1 MTAKR
6 KNIMLG
12 TAGHVGQGKSA
23 LVKLLTQQHGGR
35 GGTAR
40 KCLHMLVMALSLVP
54 VFICISAESRRGMV
68 ASVNAQATD
77 AGVAVLQ
84 NGGNAVDAAVAVV
97 FTLGVVDGHNS
108 GIGGGCLML
117 IRTAKGRIVAIDGR
131 EKAGAAATRD
141 MFVKDGKAQTQLS
154 QTGALAIGVPGSVA
168 AYEYAVR
175 KYGRKSLKELIT
187 PAAELAERGFVV
199 SAGYAKTLRSV
210 SNELGS
216 FSASRAVFFNG
227 DRPIGEGE
235 LLRQPELAASYRAI
249 ANKGSKWFYR
259 GSFAEAV
266 GEWMAS
272 NGGIVTRRDFRDY
285 EIVLRE
291 PIITYYRDYEI
302 VGFAPPSS
310 GGVNVAEIL
319 NIVQYY
325 DVPRL
330 TPAQRLH
337 VLAEA
342 MKLAFA
348 DRAYW
353 LGDADFAPVPR
364 GLLDGGYAADLA
376 RTIRPAR
383 ANVVKS
389 HGRPPGWET
398 DLFKRHTTHFCVA
411 DAEGNWVACTTTV
424 NTSFGSKVVI
434 PGTGVVMNNQ
444 MDDFS
449 IQPGTTNYFGLV
461 GAEANAVGPG
471 KRPLSSM
478 SPTIVL
484 KDDQPVAALG
494 AAGGPTIISQVV
506 QELIWMLDLKMG
518 PAEALAQ
525 PRIHHQWLPDELVVE
540 KRLPADVKEA
550 LRGYGHKVREVE
562 SLGASQIIIRQP
574 DGTFRG
580 EADPRVKGKAD
591 GL

>member
-1 MTAKR
+1 MQHRFFPVVLTLA
-6 KNIMLG
+6 LLA
-12 TAGHVGQGKSA
+12 AGAGY
-23 LVKLLTQQHGGR
+23 
-35 GGTAR
+35 
-40 KCLHMLVMALSLVP
+40 
-54 VFICISAESRRGMV
+54 SAESKHGMV

-84 NGGNAVDAAVAVV
+84 NGGNAIDAAAAVG

-117 IRTAKGRIVAIDGR
+117 VRTAKGRIVAIDGR
-131 EKAGAAATRD
+131 EKAPEAATRD
-141 MFVKDGKAQTQLS
+141 LFVRDGKAQTQLS

-168 AYEYAVR
+168 AYEYAVK
-175 KYGRKSLKELIT
+175 KYGRKSLKELVM
-187 PAAELAERGFVV
+187 PSAELAERGFMVG
-199 SAGYAKTLRSV
+199 AGYAKTLRSV

-216 FSASRAVFFNG
+216 FSASRAVFFKG
-227 DRPIGEGE
+227 DRPIGQGE
-235 LLRQPELAASYRAI
+235 LLRQPDLAASYRAI

-259 GSFAEAV
+259 GPFAEAV
-266 GEWMAS
+266 GKWMAA
-272 NGGIVTRRDFRDY
+272 NGGIVTQRDFRDY
-285 EIVLRE
+285 EVVLRE
-291 PIITYYRDYEI
+291 PIITHYRGYEV
-302 VGFAPPSS
+302 VGFPPPSS

-325 DVPRL
+325 DLPRF
-330 TPAQRLH
+330 TNAQSLH

-348 DRAYW
+348 DRAHW
-353 LGDADFAPVPR
+353 LGDSDATPVPR
-364 GLLDGGYAADLA
+364 GLVEPGYAAELA
-376 RTIRPAR
+376 RRIRPDCAIS
-383 ANVVKS
+383 VKS
-389 HGRPPGWET
+389 HGVPPDWET

-411 DAEGNWVACTTTV
+411 DGEGNWVACTTTV

-484 KDDQPVAALG
+484 KEGQPVAALG
-494 AAGGPTIISQVV
+494 AAGGPTIITQVA
-506 QELIWMLDLKMG
+506 QELISMLDYKMG

-540 KRLPADVKEA
+540 KRLATEVKEA

-562 SLGASQIIIRQP
+562 SLGASQVIMREP

-580 EADPRVKGKAD
+580 EADPRVKGKAA
-591 GL
+591 GP